1 MIIDL
6 TLKNTDGTERVIRT
20 ENVKKVVYDAGL
32 KSILYGDDTYGHGFS
47 IEDKEFLRLEIVEG
61 NERTQKL

>member
-47 IEDKEFLRLEIVEG
+47 IEDKEFY
-61 NERTQKL
+61 